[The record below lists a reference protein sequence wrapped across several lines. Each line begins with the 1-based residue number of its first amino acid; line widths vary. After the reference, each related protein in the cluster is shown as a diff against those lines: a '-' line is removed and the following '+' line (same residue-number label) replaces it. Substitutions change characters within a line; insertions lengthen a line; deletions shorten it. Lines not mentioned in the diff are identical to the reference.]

1 MNSVGSTKI
10 DPYIGLL
17 DLYQT
22 EEMMFK
28 KLIKD
33 IKSSNLMSVMGKK
46 MTLIPILYNL
56 PLSNWQHL
64 VHRQNCEKKNLK
76 KVADIF

>member
-56 PLSNWQHL
+56 PLSN
-64 VHRQNCEKKNLK
+64 
-76 KVADIF
+76 

>member
-46 MTLIPILYNL
+46 NDLDTY
-56 PLSNWQHL
+56 L
-64 VHRQNCEKKNLK
+64 VQ
-76 KVADIF
+76 FTT